1 MISNKELIDLA
12 NNLSDGEEISVRKHG
27 INKVMLTFSDGV
39 LTLREIV
46 SIEFIATI
54 KYENFLHFVIE
65 KNREL
70 LNSERDGQ

>member
-27 INKVMLTFSDGV
+27 TNKVMLTFSDGV

-54 KYENFLHFVIE
+54 KYENFLHFVIK